1 MQNTEVETGPS
12 IVLIAVATILLAF
25 TVLLVIQTGMMRR
38 ELDENS
44 LLIQNLTDQL
54 QSLTDENVNLRA
66 RTEHLGA
73 TLEQY
78 QEKVR
83 LYQDEIYELR
93 LMANMSTN
101 TSAVMDLAR
110 NVSLIVP
117 AVMTRTTGDWWNRQT
132 ENVGVATHLQLE
144 IVPGRG
150 RVLVNTDPPM
160 GEVFQDTAVTAKET
174 AESVSGMGLRNYDLI
189 FSVEAPD
196 IIPSVDGPSAGAA
209 MTLMILSLLE
219 EREIDPTVSMTGTI
233 SPDRTI
239 GPIGG
244 AVEKAV
250 AAEEAGAS
258 IFCIPKDNEY
268 TEVVYQRRMGPF
280 IIQRYSVREKTADL
294 IAERT
299 NLTVRVVETIEEL
312 YEIATYKGG

>member
-1 MQNTEVETGPS
+1 MHNAEAETRPS

-25 TVLLVIQTGMMRR
+25 TVLLVIQTGMMRK
-38 ELDENS
+38 ELDEDS

-54 QSLTDENVNLRA
+54 QSLTDENVNLR
-66 RTEHLGA
+66 THNEHLGA

-93 LMANMSTN
+93 LIANVSAN
-101 TSAVMDLAR
+101 TSVVMDLAR
-110 NVSLIVP
+110 NVSLIAP
-117 AVMTRTTGDWWNRQT
+117 AVMARTTGDWWNRQT
-132 ENVGVATHLQLE
+132 EYVGVATRLQLE

-174 AESVSGMGLRNYDLI
+174 AESVSGVGLGNYDLI

-209 MTLMILSLLE
+209 MALMILSLLE

-233 SPDRTI
+233 SPDGSI

-268 TEVVYQRRMGPF
+268 TEVVYQQRMGPF
-280 IIQRYSVREKTADL
+280 VIRRYSVREKTADL

-299 NLTVRVVETIEEL
+299 DLTVRIVETIEEL
-312 YEIATYKGG
+312 YEIATYKGE